1 MKILE
6 VRRVISFVVETDEKE
21 FPIFRRSE
29 LGGSWE
35 NLMGESWESVYS
47 NEDELEAAYQEWLR
61 SSVDQTRKERW
72 RGDSD
77 VAPANPAAWPIT
89 VDVAVRPVAWLHDLP
104 DRYHVLHDEA
114 RALWLKAC
122 PKQVEHYTIPLYRH
136 EQREPLSTEAA
147 CALLKDA
154 LGIDPLL
161 DGNLLKMLRAV
172 ERAHGIT

>member
-1 MKILE
+1 MR
-6 VRRVISFVVETDEKE
+6 RRV
-21 FPIFRRSE
+21 P
-29 LGGSWE
+29 LPY
-35 NLMGESWESVYS
+35 N
-47 NEDELEAAYQEWLR
+47 
-61 SSVDQTRKERW
+61 VDQTPKEHW

-104 DRYHVLHDEA
+104 ERYDVLHDEA
-114 RALWLKAC
+114 RALWLKAW

-161 DGNLLKMLRAV
+161 DGNMLKMLRAV
-172 ERAHGIT
+172 ERAHGIKTSHNLCLSCGHSIDAHDRQYGCAEDGCDCETPNAKGKRRRCLPSA